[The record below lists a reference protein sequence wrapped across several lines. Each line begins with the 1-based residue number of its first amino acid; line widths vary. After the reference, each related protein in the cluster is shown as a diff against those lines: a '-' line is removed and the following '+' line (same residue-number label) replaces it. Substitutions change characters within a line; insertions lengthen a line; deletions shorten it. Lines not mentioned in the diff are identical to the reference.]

1 MVFVRRTRV
10 SGMIVKV
17 NGITESYLVEQKN
30 NLYASMNE
38 MQLKMIRNAHAT
50 LKICMWQKGFTEPGE
65 YS

>member
-1 MVFVRRTRV
+1 
-10 SGMIVKV
+10 MIVKV

-38 MQLKMIRNAHAT
+38 MHLKIIRNAHAT

>member
-1 MVFVRRTRV
+1 
-10 SGMIVKV
+10 MIVKV

-38 MQLKMIRNAHAT
+38 MQLKMIRDAHAT
-50 LKICMWQKGFTEPGE
+50 LKICMWKEKE

>member
-1 MVFVRRTRV
+1 MFAREARV
-10 SGMIVKV
+10 SVMIVKV

-30 NLYASMNE
+30 DLYASMNE
-38 MQLKMIRNAHAT
+38 MQLKMIGYAHAT